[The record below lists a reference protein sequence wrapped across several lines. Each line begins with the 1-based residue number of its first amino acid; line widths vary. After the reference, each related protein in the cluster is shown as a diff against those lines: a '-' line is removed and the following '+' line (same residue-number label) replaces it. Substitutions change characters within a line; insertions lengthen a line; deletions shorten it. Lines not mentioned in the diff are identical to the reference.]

1 MACSLPQANGTVPF
15 WRLEP
20 QELDNFRSTPNL
32 PDKSDIVI
40 IGGGYSAAALVTHIQ
55 REYPNHPSILV
66 LEARQLCSGA
76 SGRNG
81 GHIKPDPYL
90 HASAIAT
97 EYGLAAGAEVA
108 DFEVANLN
116 AVKEYIEL
124 EGVDCDFIVTR
135 ACDVHFSSGQ
145 DMKIKESLRR
155 LKAAGVAAA
164 KTASEV
170 EETHAENVSGV
181 KGAKGCI
188 SYTAAHLWP
197 YKLIHHMFTKALKH
211 GGLNLQTNTC
221 ATSVLP
227 AANSQSGWTIQTNR
241 GPVEAGKVIVASNG
255 YTPALL
261 PEYWEQIIPYRAV
274 SCYIKTPGPAPLL
287 VNTYALRFKDWDF
300 DYLIPRPDGS
310 IVVGGARSAYFRNK
324 DLWYNNANDADVI
337 EQTRGYFDG
346 YMQRHFRGWEN
357 SGAEVSEI
365 WTGIMGYS
373 RDKIPRLGPIPG
385 RPGMFIMAGWTGH
398 GMPQIFLAAKGM
410 ADMVVNDVPFHETG
424 LPRVFEETA
433 DRLQNAPNKVL
444 ESWYQATQTPRL

>member
-1 MACSLPQANGTVPF
+1 MQSQFPHPNGTVPF
-15 WRLEP
+15 WHLES
-20 QELDNFRSTPNL
+20 QELHNFRSTPEL
-32 PDKSDIVI
+32 PDESDIVI

-55 REYPNHPSILV
+55 KQYPNHPSILV

-90 HASAIAT
+90 HASEIAAQ
-97 EYGLAAGAEVA
+97 YGLAAGAEVA

-116 AVKEYIEL
+116 AAKEYIER
-124 EGVDCDFIVTR
+124 EGVDCDFVVTR
-135 ACDVHFSSGQ
+135 ACDVHFSSSQ
-145 DMKIKESLRR
+145 DARIKKRLRN

-164 KTASEV
+164 QTVSEV
-170 EETHAENVSGV
+170 GEDNAEIVSGV

-197 YKLIHHMFTKALKH
+197 YKLIHHMFTMALKH

-227 AANSQSGWTIQTNR
+227 ATDSQSSWVIQTNR
-241 GPVEAGKVIVASNG
+241 GSVKAGKVIVASNS

-261 PEYWEQIIPYRAV
+261 PEYREQIIPYRAV
-274 SCYIKTPGPAPLL
+274 SCRIKTPGPAPLI

-310 IVVGGARSAYFRNK
+310 IVVGGARSAYFRKK
-324 DLWYNNANDADVI
+324 DLWYNNTDDSEVI
-337 EQTRGYFDG
+337 EETRNYFDG
-346 YMQRHFRGWEN
+346 YMQRNFRGWEN
-357 SGAEVSEI
+357 SGAKVSEI

-373 RDKIPRLGPIPG
+373 RDKLPRLGPIPG
-385 RPGMFIMAGWTGH
+385 KRGMFIMAGWTGH

-410 ADMVVNDVPFHETG
+410 ADMVVKDVPYSGTG

-444 ESWYQATQTPRL
+444 ESWYQATQFPRL